1 MFILAR
7 KISHNLLY
15 RRGNYWGYLRVE
27 SRFLGGTSFAI
38 VAAEGDLIQSEPINE
53 TVGEGQPLMIQRYA
67 FGEVV
72 R

>member
-1 MFILAR
+1 
-7 KISHNLLY
+7 
-15 RRGNYWGYLRVE
+15 
-27 SRFLGGTSFAI
+27 